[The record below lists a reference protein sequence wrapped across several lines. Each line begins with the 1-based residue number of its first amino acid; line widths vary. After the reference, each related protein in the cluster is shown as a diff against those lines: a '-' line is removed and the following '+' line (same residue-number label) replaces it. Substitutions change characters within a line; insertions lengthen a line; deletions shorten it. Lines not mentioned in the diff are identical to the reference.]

1 MEHKEFVLNNRGMN
15 RDLSISK
22 TGQATAYDNHNIR
35 ILARD
40 NDTLLSVTNERGNAE
55 ISLKSGS
62 AALDGDL
69 IGWNVLNNHVIL
81 FTTASGI
88 DRIYRI
94 DYDATAASAQQF
106 TNTLLFSGN
115 LGFSTSHP
123 IESVVY
129 YETEDIQKIYW
140 VDGIHPLRMMN
151 FMTDADF
158 RSHRWGNDYFDTNR
172 GVTYSLSVDIT
183 KDNSGNTRPNGIMQY
198 LITYYNKYGQE
209 TGYVWTSD
217 LVYLSPSRNG
227 GSPDETNN
235 NKVILKISGIEHD
248 TIGGETHPRYTNI
261 RIYSIFRSS
270 YKGQAVGYVVADF
283 NTDSATNGEITVID
297 DGAHLEA
304 IDVTKLLFLGSRD
317 AKIGTM
323 AYKEQTLFLGDIQ
336 LDESPNTIETAIQNN
351 MFILSNGSFV
361 DGVTWEAKTLTN
373 ASGSVGIA
381 FVYSSGTTGDTKSIP
396 LVDSDEVYSYTMQ
409 LSGTSSDISGF
420 KGGEKYRFG
429 LRFRKPSG
437 EDSEVF
443 WIGDK
448 VNHLYPVIDHSNNCI
463 NRVVVKCVIHS
474 AVISAAIDPT
484 VGYSTVQL
492 MCAEATYADRS
503 VKAQGI
509 INPTMFNVW
518 SRYKHR
524 IYSMP
529 SWTSRPR
536 NVDFAWKHF
545 DVVHNT
551 GDSTA
556 EIECNYWETE
566 GSPVPYYQLKGY
578 GTDSESYIDEES
590 GQTSY
595 NFGMLLYRIENIT
608 GWSKAIK
615 AYGVLAKTT
624 NGSINPISS
633 LNFSSSA
640 VTYFPY
646 ASSTGG
652 GKTTVNITDATIVTI
667 ATQDFL
673 CSLNTIEGAYASL
686 SNEIKKTMPELSA
699 QIVSAETM
707 LTWWSNTTS
716 QYACWNTMFQDPT
729 DDKTESFAAAADHNP
744 STNTNERWIL
754 LAEGA
759 GSDSINYSPAYNKKH
774 LMFVDENI
782 VTLDSPEIAY
792 ESSLMDNVE
801 GYKLRIVGVA
811 PVTGRIS
818 DIYVDATRGDFVGEN
833 LANDKY
839 SGSASNEDSIGL
851 LAWPLWREN
860 GLVKKSS
867 SDVNAVKSRTTSDYF
882 KGSRV
887 VNYWLYLWSKSD
899 IIDGFTDEDVT
910 VFDSDAYSRIKRK
923 VIGNLRFAKDTVY
936 NQTWANMWVS
946 GDVETR
952 LFNYTHSQYISLD
965 VADESVYYDGF
976 IDDVLTVPANFKYP
990 ILFSTG
996 EYDKDSISNGST
1008 NMSLYTNS
1016 PVRISYASNPH
1027 VVLRLPSEYD
1037 AQNMIYTQQIL
1048 PYFSNDDV
1056 PTIPARTSDVSGA
1069 MIPWITQDENIVY
1082 IYWQGTYPNLGVT
1095 KNENDGTVSVY
1106 GYFKEYGAN
1115 DFAHN
1120 FFDMAKSAYPG
1131 MPLYA
1136 YFVDSRD
1143 SGIKYLIDIT
1153 TGTEQFDP
1161 SHTSGEEDYVGYTL
1175 SKATIKDEYHSD
1187 GSVGER
1193 YLYIDAVSFT
1203 AAGVPTEHGTKKF
1216 DMLLNYMTDINI
1228 SDYPYTDYAVSAGS
1242 PLNYNFGSATF
1253 DKSKPYFFIGEVFY
1267 DYDGGPIAND
1277 TRYGGITKSAI
1288 ENCKFI
1294 PAGPMYKMSSG
1305 ALTVYGNEGDTY
1317 FQRWDDLRIKPIPGN
1332 SPNNVTDIVS
1342 AMVETHIN
1350 LDGRYD
1356 HQRGSRYLASLDI
1369 EHFGQINRVYSQP
1382 NDFFSGRDLDRDY
1395 DFNTYRSAITWT
1407 LEKHDAERIDEWTHV
1422 TLASTLKLDGDKGA
1436 CNALRRYRNSIM
1448 AFQDRCLSEILFNS
1462 RTQIPTGDGIP
1473 IEISNSG
1480 KVDGKNTISDKYG
1493 CINKWSIIEGKSG
1506 LYFIDNTN
1514 KIFAGFDGSSVKNI
1528 SGPKGFGVWF
1538 RDRNKM
1544 VPWAPSNFDNFVA
1557 YYDRIH
1563 SDIYLVWKKDVVG
1576 GQSCLVYNEA
1586 LEEFTSFFDYGE
1598 VPMMAN
1604 VQDRFISFHK
1614 NGSNVN
1620 KLWLQNEGL
1629 YYCNFFGTQ
1638 YNYWTEHRVAPN
1650 PYSDKVW
1657 TGVEYRA
1664 DFYNGIASVAE
1675 SNFDIESYYVPDVT
1689 FDKFRAWNEYQSTPE
1704 TTLTRGAVDAYPDVR
1719 KKFRIWRIDMP
1730 RATKDATY
1738 NKNGLNRMRNPWIRF
1753 RLTKILD
1760 GASNT
1765 RKQDFMQLHDII
1777 VNYFE

>member
-1 MEHKEFVLNNRGMN
+1 MEQKEFVLNNRGMN

-55 ISLKSGS
+55 ISLKAGS

-81 FTTASGI
+81 FTTASGT

-94 DYDATAASAQQF
+94 DYDATAVSAQQF
-106 TNTLLFSGN
+106 TNTLLFSGS

-183 KDNSGNTRPNGIMQY
+183 KDNSGNTRPNGVMQY

-235 NKVILKISGIEHD
+235 NKVVLKISGIENA

-297 DGAHLEA
+297 DGAHLEV

-336 LDESPNTIETAIQNN
+336 LNESPNTIETAIHNN

-361 DGVTWEAKTLTN
+361 DGVTWEAKTLTDV
-373 ASGSVGIA
+373 SGSVGIA
-381 FVYSSGTTGDTKSIP
+381 FMYSSGTTGDTKSIP

-409 LSGTSSDISGF
+409 LSGTSSEISGF

-448 VNHLYPVIDHSNNCI
+448 VNHLYPVIDHTNDCI

-474 AVISAAIDPT
+474 AVISTAAAA
-484 VGYSTVQL
+484 GYSVVQL
-492 MCAEATYADRS
+492 MYAEATYADRS
-503 VKAQGI
+503 VKAQGV
-509 INPTMFNVW
+509 INPTVFNVW
-518 SRYKHR
+518 NRYKGR
-524 IYSMP
+524 IYAMP

-536 NVDFAWKHF
+536 NAEFAWKHF
-545 DVVHNT
+545 DVVHNL

-556 EIECNYWETE
+556 EIECNYWDTE
-566 GSPVPYYQLKGY
+566 KAPVPYYQLTGY
-578 GTDSESYIDEES
+578 GTEDESYSGEES
-590 GQTSY
+590 GSTDY
-595 NFGMLLYRIENIT
+595 NYGMLIYCIGSASGSIFEV
-608 GWSKAIK
+608 SAC
-615 AYGVLAKTT
+615 GVLVKTKY
-624 NGSINPISS
+624 GSITPIINYEFEST
-633 LNFSSSA
+633 NFPQYSSSRK
-640 VTYFPY
+640 
-646 ASSTGG
+646 ST
-652 GKTTVNITDATIVTI
+652 TITDGTIDTRT
-667 ATQDFL
+667 TQVFRFTWDKRQGSF
-673 CSLNTIEGAYASL
+673 SDIN
-686 SNEIKKTMPELSA
+686 NEIKKIIPEISQDVIDIDTFEALLA
-699 QIVSAETM
+699 YAAANPAT
-707 LTWWSNTTS
+707 LNYWTTKFINPS
-716 QYACWNTMFQDPT
+716 T
-729 DDKTESFAAAADHNP
+729 DAKASYAAAANYNP
-744 STNTNERWIL
+744 SDDVTERWTIL
-754 LAEGA
+754 TEGS
-759 GSDSINYSPAYNKKH
+759 GSDSIGYSPSYNKKH

-782 VTLDSPEIAY
+782 VTLDSPEITY

-811 PVTGRIS
+811 PVSGRIS
-818 DIYVDATRGDFVGEN
+818 DVSVDATRGDFVGEN
-833 LANDKY
+833 LANDKF
-839 SGSASNEDSIGL
+839 SGSASSEDKTGL
-851 LAWPLWREN
+851 LAWPLWREH
-860 GLVKKSS
+860 GLQSKADSEREKK
-867 SDVNAVKSRTTSDYF
+867 KRTAEDYF
-882 KGSRV
+882 KGSNV

-910 VFDSDAYSRIKRK
+910 VFDGDAYSRIKRK

-946 GDVETR
+946 GDVQTR
-952 LFNYTHSQYISLD
+952 LFNYTHSQYVGLD
-965 VADESVYYDGF
+965 VDDTSVYYDGF

-990 ILFSTG
+990 ILYSTG
-996 EYDKDSISNGST
+996 AYDKDSISNGTT

-1027 VVLRLPSEYD
+1027 VVLRFPSSHDDSTKLYK
-1037 AQNMIYTQQIL
+1037 QQVL
-1048 PYFSNDDV
+1048 PYFASGDYPTVPERDV
-1056 PTIPARTSDVSGA
+1056 DNNVSGA
-1069 MIPWITQDENIVY
+1069 LAPWIKQDKNIVF
-1082 IYWQGTYPNLGVT
+1082 IKWNISYPNSFVIAGREADSLTLYAYYDETSSDNFV
-1095 KNENDGTVSVY
+1095 KNFWDVARAY
-1106 GYFKEYGAN
+1106 
-1115 DFAHN
+1115 
-1120 FFDMAKSAYPG
+1120 YPG
-1131 MPLYA
+1131 MPIYIWVKSQASGLEGY
-1136 YFVDSRD
+1136 YLVD
-1143 SGIKYLIDIT
+1143 I
-1153 TGTEQFDP
+1153 
-1161 SHTSGEEDYVGYTL
+1161 TSGEETITPESGGASQSTYVNYHLRNAKIGY
-1175 SKATIKDEYHSD
+1175 EYHNS
-1187 GSVGER
+1187 GEN
-1193 YLYIDAVSFT
+1193 YVFVDAVQFT
-1203 AAGVPTEHGTKKF
+1203 GIDSAPSEKGTKK
-1216 DMLLNYMTDINI
+1216 LNMYTGDWVSLGEN
-1228 SDYPYTDYAVSAGS
+1228 DYPYVDYAVDTT
-1242 PLNYNFGSATF
+1242 PDTLDFNFGSYEF
-1253 DKSKPYFFIGEVFY
+1253 DKTQPYFLIGEIFY
-1267 DYDGGPIAND
+1267 DYDGGSVAND

-1294 PAGPMYKMSSG
+1294 PAGPMYKMASG
-1305 ALTVYGNEGDTY
+1305 ALTVYGNDGDTY

-1369 EHFGQINRVYSQP
+1369 EHFGQINQVYSQP

-1493 CINKWSIIEGKSG
+1493 CINKWSIVEGKTG
-1506 LYFIDNTN
+1506 LYFVDNTN
-1514 KIFAGFDGSSVKNI
+1514 KIFAGFDGASVKNI

-1544 VPWAPSNFDNFVA
+1544 IPWNPYDFNNLVA

-1563 SDIYLVWKKDVVG
+1563 SDIYLVGSSDAVT

-1586 LEEFTSFFDYGE
+1586 LEEFTSFFDYGG

-1650 PYSDKVW
+1650 PYSDKIW
-1657 TGVEYRA
+1657 TGIEYRA
-1664 DFYNGIASVAE
+1664 DFYNGITSVAE
-1675 SNFDIESYYVPDVT
+1675 SNFDIESYYVPGVT

-1704 TTLTRGAVDAYPDVR
+1704 TTITQGLNDSYADVR
-1719 KKFRIWRIDMP
+1719 KKFRIWRLDIP
-1730 RATKDATY
+1730 RATKDSTY
-1738 NKNGLNRMRNPWIRF
+1738 NKNGLNRIRNPWVRF
-1753 RLTKILD
+1753 RLTKDLVN
-1760 GASNT
+1760 ASNT
-1765 RKQDFMQLHDII
+1765 RRQDLMQLHDII